1 MVKHQATDPNFNA
14 SMIEALESCLES
26 QNPERLIEV
35 LHRNKDYLPF
45 LGEDALDKLR
55 TWLSTSQT
63 NSKQEQQQL
72 AEKISAISHLVGR
85 AKK

>member
-14 SMIEALESCLES
+14 SMNEALESCLES

-35 LHRNKDYLPF
+35 LHRNKDYLPH
-45 LGEDALDKLR
+45 LGEDALEQLR
-55 TWLSTSQT
+55 KWLSSFPS
-63 NSKQEQQQL
+63 NAKQEQQQL
-72 AEKISAISHLVGR
+72 VEKISAISDLVGR